1 MLIFVYEQT
10 RIASRKL
17 GGIKMEQ
24 WKELLAKGYSDIKGL
39 RSIFQLT
46 ESEVQGL
53 SQIQESFPMFINP
66 YYLSL
71 IDLSDPND
79 PIRKMSIPSLYE
91 AFRKGSLDTSGELK
105 NTVFPGLQHKYK
117 ETALILSTNQCAMYC
132 RHCFRKRLVGASE
145 SEIIRQ
151 LNDITSYIKEHK
163 EITNV
168 LISGGDAF
176 MNSNATIERYLEAL
190 CDIPHL
196 DLIRFGT
203 RVPVVLPQ
211 RITSDKELQHILQH
225 YSLVK
230 RLYVVTQF
238 NHPTEVTPEAEAAV
252 DLLIS
257 QGIPVKNQTVL
268 LNGVNDSARVMG
280 ELLKELTS
288 IGVIPYYVFQCRPV
302 AGVKEQF
309 QVPLRTG
316 SEIVRQTM
324 EMQSGMGKCFRY
336 VMSHVSGKI
345 EILGSINKKE
355 MLFKYHQAQD
365 PCDSGRIFTRSVSS
379 GQCWL

>member
-1 MLIFVYEQT
+1 
-10 RIASRKL
+10 
-17 GGIKMEQ
+17 MEHWQ
-24 WKELLAKGYSDIKGL
+24 SILKKGYGDIEGLQRILGLSD
-39 RSIFQLT
+39 
-46 ESEVQGL
+46 SEVREL
-53 SQIQESFPMFINP
+53 KSIQKSFPMFINP

-71 IDLSDPND
+71 IDLNDPDD
-79 PIRKMSIPSLYE
+79 PIRKMSIPGRYE
-91 AFRKGSLDTSGELK
+91 SSRIGSFDTSGEK
-105 NTVFPGLQHKYK
+105 ANTVLPGLQHKYR
-117 ETALILSTNQCAMYC
+117 ETAMILSTNRCAMYC
-132 RHCFRKRLVGASE
+132 RHCFRKRLVGASG
-145 SEIIRQ
+145 SGIIRQ

-257 QGIPVKNQTVL
+257 QGIPVRNQTVL

-288 IGVIPYYVFQCRPV
+288 IGVIPYYIFQCRPV

-379 GQCWL
+379 EQCWL